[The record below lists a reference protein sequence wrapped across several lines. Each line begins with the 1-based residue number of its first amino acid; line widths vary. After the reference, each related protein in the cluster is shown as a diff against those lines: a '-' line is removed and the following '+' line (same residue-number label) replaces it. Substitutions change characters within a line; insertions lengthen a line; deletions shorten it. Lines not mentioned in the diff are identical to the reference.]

1 LIQEKKDLQ
10 NELHSYMNRFSEL
23 QIHKENLEANLN
35 NQIKV
40 IEAKLASNNLLV
52 QQKDSQVNMNKFF
65 IRIRHRILMRSKIIF
80 ILSENFKYFL
90 LIFLDSKLE
99 NQIGRAKRGVSK
111 P

>member
-65 IRIRHRILMRSKIIF
+65 IRIRQRIHMINSGF
-80 ILSENFKYFL
+80 I
-90 LIFLDSKLE
+90 
-99 NQIGRAKRGVSK
+99 
-111 P
+111 

>member
-1 LIQEKKDLQ
+1 MQEKKDLQ

-52 QQKDSQVNMNKFF
+52 QQKDTQVKFN
-65 IRIRHRILMRSKIIF
+65 S
-80 ILSENFKYFL
+80 Y
-90 LIFLDSKLE
+90 
-99 NQIGRAKRGVSK
+99 
-111 P
+111 